1 MRVKRILQYIIVA
14 TAFPMAMSAQ
24 ETDEFSNDIDPMEMP
39 ESMTARVGSLLKQR
53 YARQSLSFPTTDC
66 QFDEAN
72 NLPVSDSVYAE
83 RLVRIPSLMELP
95 FNDVVKKYIDQ
106 YTVKMR
112 GTVAYMLG
120 AMNFYMPMFEEAI
133 DLEDLPNELK

>member
-1 MRVKRILQYIIVA
+1 
-14 TAFPMAMSAQ
+14 MAMSAQ

-39 ESMTARVGSLLKQR
+39 ESMTAHVDSMLKQW
-53 YARQSLSFPTTDC
+53 YARQYLSFPTTDC

-95 FNDVVKKYIDQ
+95 FNDVGKKYIDQ
-106 YTVKMR
+106 CAPASR
-112 GTVAYMLG
+112 RAS
-120 AMNFYMPMFEEAI
+120 
-133 DLEDLPNELK
+133 